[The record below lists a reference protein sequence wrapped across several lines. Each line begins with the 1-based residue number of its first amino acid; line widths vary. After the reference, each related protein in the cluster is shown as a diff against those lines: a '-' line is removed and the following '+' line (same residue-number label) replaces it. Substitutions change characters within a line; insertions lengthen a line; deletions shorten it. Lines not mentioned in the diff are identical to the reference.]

1 MTGKYNFHQTL
12 RMVEENCLGNEEDND
27 DQSQPQKKGAWDA
40 GQLPKK
46 LKDCQ
51 QATKSEAATCI
62 HAELHKHCKPQM
74 WYDYF
79 ILCFW

>member
-46 LKDCQ
+46 
-51 QATKSEAATCI
+51 T
-62 HAELHKHCKPQM
+62 
-74 WYDYF
+74 
-79 ILCFW
+79 